1 MKKKPPEHENLERWM
16 VSYADFMT
24 LLFAL
29 FVVLYAFA
37 MAKQSDAKSIAESIA
52 QAFNEAS
59 VVNSPGGALLVPGSL
74 ATQLAEEV
82 QEAVKQQLDASQGDT
97 GKQIIENGGVMM
109 NFQTTSTVS
118 QEERDDTTSGSDDER
133 DGQNNADS
141 ATSAG
146 DLVIS
151 ENETS
156 RNENPKSNEPDGG
169 SQTGEGGL
177 QAGGSADAFER
188 GGKDQVD
195 ADTIGE
201 GKVGTHFDAVR
212 RSISETVSES
222 GMENFIDINE
232 DPHWLSINI
241 NSGLLFA
248 EDSASVLA
256 ASRPVIQKI
265 AVVLSGINNYVRIR
279 GYTDDSFI
287 PNGIFRNSWDLSANR
302 AVSVLNELE
311 KSGINPERM
320 AIEKLFLHQ
329 AKIDTVK
336 VQDAMVI
343 QQAESRIN
351 YFIANL
357 GSREKVEEYF
367 RKPLPELKEQMIEV
381 IRNQYT
387 VQEVQ
392 RNLTKDV
399 KATPSDVRKYYATL
413 PPDSIP
419 YIPQQVEVKLLSLNP
434 VIPQQEIDD
443 VKARLRDFTNKINSG
458 ENEFSTLA
466 ILYSEDGSSMYGGE
480 IGFKSRSELVPEF
493 ASVAFNLN
501 DTKKVS
507 KIVETEFGY
516 HIIQLIEKRG
526 DRINCRH
533 ILLKPKVA
541 QKDLDEAKTRLD
553 SIRKDMLDGKFTF
566 EEATQWISQ
575 DKDTKNNKG
584 IMVNRRTSSTK
595 FEMADLPQEI
605 AKVVDKMEVGD
616 ISEPFIMID
625 QSRNKEIVAIVK
637 LSRRIEGHKA
647 NLSDDYQILKNMYEN
662 NRKAKIIDDW
672 VVKKQKETY
681 VRIDDDWRNC
691 EFKYSGWIK
700 K

>member
-1 MKKKPPEHENLERWM
+1 MKIK
-16 VSYADFMT
+16 
-24 LLFAL
+24 FA
-29 FVVLYAFA
+29 
-37 MAKQSDAKSIAESIA
+37 II
-52 QAFNEAS
+52 
-59 VVNSPGGALLVPGSL
+59 ALLLGVAVQAS
-74 ATQLAEEV
+74 AQNNIAEEV
-82 QEAVKQQLDASQGDT
+82 AWVVGDEPIYKSDIEEQYMQLQYER
-97 GKQIIENGGVMM
+97 QPIEGNPYC
-109 NFQTTSTVS
+109 
-118 QEERDDTTSGSDDER
+118 
-133 DGQNNADS
+133 
-141 ATSAG
+141 
-146 DLVIS
+146 VI
-151 ENETS
+151 
-156 RNENPKSNEPDGG
+156 
-169 SQTGEGGL
+169 
-177 QAGGSADAFER
+177 
-188 GGKDQVD
+188 
-195 ADTIGE
+195 
-201 GKVGTHFDAVR
+201 
-212 RSISETVSES
+212 
-222 GMENFIDINE
+222 
-232 DPHWLSINI
+232 
-241 NSGLLFA
+241 
-248 EDSASVLA
+248 
-256 ASRPVIQKI
+256 
-265 AVVLSGINNYVRIR
+265 
-279 GYTDDSFI
+279 
-287 PNGIFRNSWDLSANR
+287 
-302 AVSVLNELE
+302 
-311 KSGINPERM
+311 PERM

-336 VQDAMVI
+336 VQVAMVI

-507 KIVETEFGY
+507 KIVETEFGF